1 MSMYLI
7 VHVVNDKIGNLQI
20 NAMHCATLCKKKMFS
35 LKVINKK
42 ASIQNLYMIHY
53 FLYSIYIADN
63 QMLAKKWNLF
73 EIFKRKQKILTLF
86 SRLILTSVS
95 ERKSKLHF
103 LPEHMFLSEMK
114 AKKREGNVFLSH
126 RAI

>member
-7 VHVVNDKIGNLQI
+7 VHVVNDEICNLQI
-20 NAMHCATLCKKKMFS
+20 NAMHCATLCKKMFS
-35 LKVINKK
+35 LNVINKK

-53 FLYSIYIADN
+53 FLYSIYIAVN
-63 QMLAKKWNLF
+63 QMLGKKWNLF